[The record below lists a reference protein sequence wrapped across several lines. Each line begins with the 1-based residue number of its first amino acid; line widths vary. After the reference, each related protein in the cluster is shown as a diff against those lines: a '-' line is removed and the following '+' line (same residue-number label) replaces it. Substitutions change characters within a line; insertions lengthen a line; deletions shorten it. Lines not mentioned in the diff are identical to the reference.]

1 MPATDLEEIMT
12 KTGAGDTNEVL
23 LEELGGVENRTQWL
37 EEKGE
42 QG

>member
-12 KTGAGDTNEVL
+12 MRGAGDTNEVL
-23 LEELGGVENRTQWL
+23 LEELGCVEHRAQWL